1 MELILFNIK
10 VKVYIIFIVSYK
22 IYTLETEYELKIKY
36 FFQQAQL
43 ISYFTQC
50 LSFGLWRVQK
60 KALHPTPYKHGRACV
75 PKGPAIL
82 REPS

>member
-50 LSFGLWRVQK
+50 FSFGLWRVQK
-60 KALHPTPYKHGRACV
+60 KAYKHGRACV
-75 PKGPAIL
+75 PKGPGIL
-82 REPS
+82 REPC